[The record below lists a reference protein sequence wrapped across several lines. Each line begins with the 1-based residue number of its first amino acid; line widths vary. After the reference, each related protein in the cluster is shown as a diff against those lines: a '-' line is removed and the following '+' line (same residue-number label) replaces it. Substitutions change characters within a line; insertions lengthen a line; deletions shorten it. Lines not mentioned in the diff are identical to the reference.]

1 MIQKQLQHKENT
13 TRLYPE
19 KKTQNKFRKIRA
31 KSLQFPTELK
41 QIGISA
47 IR

>member
-1 MIQKQLQHKENT
+1 MIQLQHEENT

-19 KKTQNKFRKIRA
+19 RETQNKFGRIKA
-31 KSLQFPTELK
+31 KSLQFSTELK

>member
-1 MIQKQLQHKENT
+1 MIQKQLQHKKI
-13 TRLYPE
+13 LPVYAQKE
-19 KKTQNKFRKIRA
+19 KPRINSEESKAN
-31 KSLQFPTELK
+31 SLKFPTELK